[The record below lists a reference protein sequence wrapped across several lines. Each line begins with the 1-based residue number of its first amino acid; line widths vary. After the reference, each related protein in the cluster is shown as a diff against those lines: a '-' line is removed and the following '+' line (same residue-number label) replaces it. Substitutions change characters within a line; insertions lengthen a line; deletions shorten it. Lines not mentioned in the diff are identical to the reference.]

1 MIIRSVSIH
10 ISAFNVRAMGRKAK
24 AAPEQSI
31 SAAFAKTA
39 AAVKKAKAK
48 PSVAGKAK
56 ADSVKAASIDFK
68 ASTKNGSTSSGG
80 EKLTPAKRKEYK
92 DASKEC
98 FAEALGAKSAQGEG
112 QDASKRQCLKSAV
125 SEVER
130 KVVADVIQST
140 MEKSNELHPGN
151 AVDFS
156 GLGSSTN
163 DANPAQAAPEPCA
176 FEQVGAPVGA
186 GDDDENPG
194 KEKEKEDCPEAKT
207 VAGDDPAAAANVAT
221 VHLAD
226 VSASK
231 QCDMPSGEAAEQA
244 EPMLPHGNQDESA
257 VVPSVAATAVF
268 ASAASDAP
276 AHCQDGGVPDQLD
289 VKPEDADADV
299 PMDAASK
306 PSELDHLPPNEAENQ
321 RKEKEKEDCPE
332 AKTVAGDDPA
342 AAANVATVHL
352 ADVSASK
359 QCDMPSGEAAEQAE
373 PMLPHGNQDESA
385 VVPSVA
391 ATAVFASAASDAPAH
406 CQDGGVPDQLDVKP
420 EDADAD
426 VPMDAA
432 SKPSDLDHAACGNL
446 SAENPELSQVEE
458 DYKGEILQELLEMSE
473 SERRSKIEWAD
484 MHEDLYEYNQFLK
497 EQGLSAVSFGLEI
510 QRSAG
515 LNSCVPLSG
524 FMAWL
529 WERNLQETENDC
541 GSEGSLTDALEKELE
556 KVLQSPG
563 AGRDVS

>member
-231 QCDMPSGEAAEQA
+231 QCEMSSGEAAEQA

-257 VVPSVAATAVF
+257 AAPSVAATAVF

-276 AHCQDGGVPDQLD
+276 AHCQ
-289 VKPEDADADV
+289 A
-299 PMDAASK
+299 
-306 PSELDHLPPNEAENQ
+306 
-321 RKEKEKEDCPE
+321 
-332 AKTVAGDDPA
+332 
-342 AAANVATVHL
+342 
-352 ADVSASK
+352 
-359 QCDMPSGEAAEQAE
+359 
-373 PMLPHGNQDESA
+373 
-385 VVPSVA
+385 
-391 ATAVFASAASDAPAH
+391 
-406 CQDGGVPDQLDVKP
+406 GGVPDQLDVKP